1 MTRKGSLLKVLI
13 QKALEKEKALWPERF
28 PEEMLRERRAVMGS
42 VVFNLQYQNDAR
54 LAEGSVFR
62 EEHFRWFEHIPEGLA
77 VYQGV
82 DLAIS
87 SSRFAD
93 YFAIVTIGV
102 SEAYEIFVLDTFR
115 ARLSF
120 EQQAR
125 TVVGK
130 AARFDPVRIAVEAV
144 GYQAALSQVL
154 AARTPLPVK
163 PVFPHKDKVTRAWRL
178 SALFENGKVF
188 LGRGQELLKDELLAF
203 PDGDHDDLF
212 DALEMAVSLARRSF
226 ATRLLKVPGV

>member
-1 MTRKGSLLKVLI
+1 MREAKM
-13 QKALEKEKALWPERF
+13 KALVESAMRDDRALWPERF
-28 PEEMLRERRAVMGS
+28 PAGQLAQRRREMGTVI
-42 VVFNLQYQNDAR
+42 FNLQYQNDAR
-54 LAEGSVFR
+54 LSQGSVFR
-62 EEHFRWFEHIPEGLA
+62 EEHLRYYERPPEDLA

-87 SSRFAD
+87 TSRRAD

-102 SEAYEIFVLDTFR
+102 SAGFEVFVLDVFR

-120 EQQAR
+120 ERQVRAVLQKAR
-125 TVVGK
+125 Q
-130 AARFDPVRIAVEAV
+130 FDPVRIAVEAT

-154 AARTPLPVK
+154 AGRTPLPVRQM
-163 PVFPHKDKVTRAWRL
+163 FPHKDKLTRAWRL

-188 LGRGQELLKDELLAF
+188 FGKRQEVLSDELLVF

-212 DALEMAVSLARRSF
+212 DALEMAVSLARSSADTKFLRI
-226 ATRLLKVPGV
+226 PGV